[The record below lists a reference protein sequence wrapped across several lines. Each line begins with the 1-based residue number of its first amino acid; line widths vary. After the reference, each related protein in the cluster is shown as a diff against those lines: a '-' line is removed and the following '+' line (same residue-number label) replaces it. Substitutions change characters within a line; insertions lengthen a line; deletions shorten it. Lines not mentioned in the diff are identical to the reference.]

1 MAGKYT
7 DDQYKRFDQ
16 FEGDRDVNVKCR
28 TVAIVKVR
36 KEHVCSE
43 SLAPGHEPHTIK
55 VGERAR
61 YESALVDGDYWGRY
75 YICLPCID
83 RWFKECGIEPALDKK
98 G

>member
-7 DDQYKRFDQ
+7 DDQYKRFDP
-16 FEGDRDVNVKCR
+16 FEGDRDVKIKCR
-28 TVAIVKVR
+28 TIAIVKVR
-36 KEHVCSE
+36 KEHICYDGMWS
-43 SLAPGHEPHTIK
+43 HEPRMIK

-61 YESALVDGDYWGRY
+61 YETALVDGNWGRY